1 LGSNE
6 SHRLTGDAMS
16 LAKIADIVVI
26 GGGVLGTSAAF
37 HLSNAGRWNIVL
49 IDRGPIASG
58 TTPFAAGQ
66 TGYLSSNRFALEFGT
81 YCIEFFEQFEERTGY
96 AINFRQSGS
105 LRIALTEQYQR
116 DLQARYKAAQGLG
129 HDVEFISPGR
139 ARELVPLLEPTD
151 DCRILHIPR
160 DGYVEPK
167 SVAVAYAVAARDRGV
182 AIHTRVAATN
192 LYIVDGRVRAVCT
205 SEGTI
210 ETEWVVL
217 AAGAWT
223 RQFGQQLGLNLRTVP
238 VRHQAF
244 VTAPM
249 SNVLTLQPIVRVTE
263 PQVYVRQETRGLLVG
278 GYGYRP
284 LSFDMNDFPADFQI
298 PALQADPV
306 YYEQLTEA
314 ATKFFPALRD
324 AVVVKE
330 LRGLPT
336 ISPDGRLLVSES
348 KEIAGL
354 IVVSAC
360 GVGGISRSP
369 GVGRVVAEIVGGQQT
384 WLSPSVLSI
393 DRFGDVYA
401 DESHLQSRCVEVYA
415 HHYHDVY

>member
-1 LGSNE
+1 MNLPKS
-6 SHRLTGDAMS
+6 
-16 LAKIADIVVI
+16 ADVVVI

-37 HLSNAGRWNIVL
+37 HLADAGRQNIVL

-66 TGYLSSNRFALEFGT
+66 TGYLNTDRFAMEFGT

-96 AINFRQSGS
+96 AIDFRQSGS
-105 LRIALTEQYQR
+105 LRIALTEQYQG
-116 DLQARYKAAQGLG
+116 DLKARCAAAQGLG

-139 ARELVPLLEPTD
+139 ARELVPLVEPPD

-167 SVAVAYAVAARDRGV
+167 SVAVAYAAAARDRGV

-192 LYIVDGRVRAVCT
+192 LDVVDRRVRAVRT
-205 SEGTI
+205 SEGKV

-217 AAGAWT
+217 ATGAWT
-223 RQFGQQLGLNLRTVP
+223 RQFGQQLGLNLHAVP

-244 VTAPM
+244 VTTPM
-249 SNVLTLQPIVRVTE
+249 PNVLTAQPIVRVTE
-263 PQVYVRQETRGLLVG
+263 PQVYVRQEEGGLLVG
-278 GYGYRP
+278 GYGYQP
-284 LSFDMNDFPADFQI
+284 LSFDMNDFPTDFEI

-314 ATKFFPALRD
+314 ATKFFPSLRD

-336 ISPDGRLLVSES
+336 ISPDGRLLASES
-348 KEIAGL
+348 EEIAGL

-401 DESHLQSRCVEVYA
+401 DESHMRSRCVEVYA